1 MLADQRLKLA
11 IWLAQLNVTFVEIAV
26 GSLEVAHLVEE

>member
-11 IWLAQLNVTFVEIAV
+11 IGLAQLDVTLVEIAV
-26 GSLEVAHLVEE
+26 GSLEVAHLVKK